1 MNIILFTN
9 RRGQVWSFE
18 ISPVR
23 FVLQLVAGLGIML
36 AVAVYCGA
44 RLGQTET
51 EPGYSAG
58 WKDTLRG
65 QQSKI
70 AEVRRNAQADL
81 DALALRLGQMQAQM
95 LRLNALGERLV
106 IQGNL
111 DKDEF
116 DFNAEPAVGGPASSA
131 ASESVAYPDFLSML
145 DELGAGINDREQKL
159 SVLESLLM
167 SRSLSER
174 VMPSGR
180 PVEDGW
186 LSSKYGKRNDPFTG
200 KQEFHKG
207 LDFAGKKGSEVIVV
221 GDGVVTWVGKR
232 SGYGNLVEV
241 SHGNGFVT
249 RYGHNQTHLVKVGD
263 TVRKGQQIALMGSS
277 GRSTGPHVHFEVMR
291 DGKTV
296 NPARYIGD

>member
-36 AVAVYCGA
+36 AVTLYAGT

-51 EPGYSAG
+51 ETDYRSG
-58 WKDTLRG
+58 WRDTIRG
-65 QQSKI
+65 QQSRI
-70 AEVRRNAQADL
+70 AEVRSNAQADL

-111 DKDEF
+111 DQDEF
-116 DFNAEPAVGGPASSA
+116 DFDTEPAVGGPGSSA
-131 ASESVAYPDFLSML
+131 ASESVAYPDFLTML
-145 DELGAGINDREQKL
+145 DELSAGINDREQKL

-221 GDGVVTWVGKR
+221 GDGVVTWEGKR
-232 SGYGNLVEV
+232 SGYGNTVEI

-249 RYGHNQTHLVKVGD
+249 RYGHNQKHLVKVGD

>member
-36 AVAVYCGA
+36 AIALYAGT
-44 RLGQTET
+44 RLGQTESD
-51 EPGYSAG
+51 YAAG
-58 WKDTLRG
+58 WQDPLRG
-65 QQSKI
+65 QQSRI

-81 DALALRLGQMQAQM
+81 DALAMRLGQMQAQM

-106 IQGNL
+106 IQGGL

-116 DFNAEPAVGGPASSA
+116 DFDAEPAVGGPGGST
-131 ASESVAYPDFLSML
+131 ASESVAYPHFLAML
-145 DELGAGINDREQKL
+145 DELGAGIKDREQKL

-180 PVEDGW
+180 PVEEGW
-186 LSSKYGKRNDPFTG
+186 LSSRYGKRNDPFTG
-200 KQEFHKG
+200 KQEFHRG

-221 GDGVVTWVGKR
+221 GDGVVTWAGNR
-232 SGYGNLVEV
+232 SGYGNLLEV
-241 SHGNGFVT
+241 SHGNGFIT
-249 RYGHNQTHLVKVGD
+249 RYGHNQKHLVKVGD
-263 TVRKGQQIALMGSS
+263 TVRKGQQIALMGTS

-296 NPARYIGD
+296 NPASYIGD

>member
-1 MNIILFTN
+1 MNIILFTS

-18 ISPVR
+18 VSPVR

-36 AVAVYCGA
+36 AIALYAGT
-44 RLGQTET
+44 RLGQTESD
-51 EPGYSAG
+51 YAAG
-58 WKDTLRG
+58 WQDPLRG
-65 QQSKI
+65 QQSRI

-81 DALALRLGQMQAQM
+81 DALAMRLGQMQAQM

-106 IQGNL
+106 IQGGL

-116 DFNAEPAVGGPASSA
+116 DFDAEPAVGGPGGST
-131 ASESVAYPDFLSML
+131 ASESVAYPDFLAML
-145 DELGAGINDREQKL
+145 DELGAGIKDREQKL

-180 PVEDGW
+180 PVEEGW
-186 LSSKYGKRNDPFTG
+186 LSSRYGKRNDPFTG
-200 KQEFHKG
+200 KQEFHRG

-221 GDGVVTWVGKR
+221 GDGVVTWAGNR
-232 SGYGNLVEV
+232 SGYGNLLEV
-241 SHGNGFVT
+241 SHGNGFIT
-249 RYGHNQTHLVKVGD
+249 RYGHNQKHLVKVGD
-263 TVRKGQQIALMGSS
+263 TVRKGQQIALMGST

-296 NPARYIGD
+296 NPARFIGD

>member
-1 MNIILFTN
+1 MNIILFTS

-23 FVLQLVAGLGIML
+23 FILQLVAGLVIML
-36 AVAVYCGA
+36 TIALYAGT
-44 RLGQTET
+44 RLVQTGT
-51 EPGYSAG
+51 ANPAD
-58 WKDTLRG
+58 WQDNNVHG
-65 QQSKI
+65 QQSAI
-70 AEVRRNAQADL
+70 AEVRRSAQADL
-81 DALALRLGQMQAQM
+81 DALALRLGQMQAQL

-106 IQGNL
+106 TQGNL

-116 DFNAEPAVGGPASSA
+116 DFDAEPAVGGPGSA
-131 ASESVAYPDFLSML
+131 EATESVSYPDFLSIL
-145 DELGAGINDREQKL
+145 DELSAGINDREQKL

-174 VMPSGR
+174 VKPSGR

-186 LSSKYGKRNDPFTG
+186 LSSTYGKRNDPFTG

-207 LDFAGKKGSEVIVV
+207 VDFAGKKGAEVVVV
-221 GDGVVTWVGKR
+221 GDGVVTWAGER
-232 SGYGNLVEV
+232 SGYGNLIEV
-241 SHGNGFVT
+241 SHGDGYVT
-249 RYGHNQTHLVKVGD
+249 RYGHNQKHLVKVGD
-263 TVRKGQQIALMGSS
+263 TVRKGQQIALMGST

-296 NPARYIGD
+296 NPAKYIAE